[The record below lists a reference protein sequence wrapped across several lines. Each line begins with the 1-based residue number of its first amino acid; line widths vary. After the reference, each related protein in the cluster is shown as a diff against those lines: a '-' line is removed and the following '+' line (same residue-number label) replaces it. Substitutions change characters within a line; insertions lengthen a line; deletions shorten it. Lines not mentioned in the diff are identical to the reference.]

1 MPEETPH
8 SFRDPCQDLT
18 FRHDRDAPAGPEG
31 DRPVQERAMGTPAE
45 SAAASTGGRAPVF
58 PGRRRV
64 AVGGALIAAFGGFAS
79 FNLLLSAMPAYAVRC
94 GAGPSGAGSLTAVLM
109 AATLAVQPFAP
120 RLFDRLG
127 RRLSLALSGALLALP
142 CLALPAATTFTAL
155 TGLAILRG
163 LGFGVFVVAGVTFTA
178 ELFPSGERGRAV
190 GWYGAV
196 VGVAGVLG
204 APAGI
209 ALARQEA
216 YVLTFL
222 LAAGGATLV
231 MVGALGFPRGGGT
244 DRPAG
249 PRTARTRG
257 PRGTVKALRPMTGLL
272 AVEIASTTA
281 YGAVFTF
288 LPLTAPAAPGALL
301 AAQVSTVVF
310 RLVGGWFIDRYGGRR
325 VLVPAV
331 LATVLGTAAGAA
343 SHQPALLLAGAA
355 LFGAGFGAAQSATLV
370 LIMQVAGD
378 TPAGLG
384 LAGVAWNIAFDA
396 GTGVGSLVGG
406 PLLAL
411 GGPSALFPAT
421 AAVLAACL
429 LLDRWRA
436 RPPGHDSSRT

>member
-1 MPEETPH
+1 M
-8 SFRDPCQDLT
+8 S
-18 FRHDRDAPAGPEG
+18 
-31 DRPVQERAMGTPAE
+31 TPAE
-45 SAAASTGGRAPVF
+45 PAAASTGRRAPVF
-58 PGRRRV
+58 PGRRRA
-64 AVGGALIAAFGGFAS
+64 AVSGALIAAFGGFAS

-94 GAGPSGAGSLTAVLM
+94 GAGPSGAGLLTAVLM
-109 AATLAVQPFAP
+109 AATLGVQPFTP
-120 RLFDRLG
+120 RLFARLG
-127 RRLSLALSGALLALP
+127 RRLSLAVSGALLALP

-155 TGLAILRG
+155 TGLVIVRG

-178 ELFPSGERGRAV
+178 ELFPSGERGRAI

-204 APAGI
+204 APVGI

-216 YVLTFL
+216 YALTFV
-222 LAAGGATLV
+222 LAAGSAALV
-231 MVGALGFPRGGGT
+231 VVGALGFPRRGRT
-244 DRPAG
+244 DRPVG

-257 PRGTVKALRPMTGLL
+257 PRETVKALRPMTGLL

-288 LPLTAPAAPGALL
+288 LPLTAPAAPEALL
-301 AAQVSTVVF
+301 AAQVSTVLF

-343 SHQPALLLAGAA
+343 SHQPALLLSGAA

-406 PLLAL
+406 PLLSL
-411 GGPSALFPAT
+411 GGPFALFPAT

-429 LLDRWRA
+429 LLDRRRA
-436 RPPGHDSSRT
+436 RPPGRDSGKT